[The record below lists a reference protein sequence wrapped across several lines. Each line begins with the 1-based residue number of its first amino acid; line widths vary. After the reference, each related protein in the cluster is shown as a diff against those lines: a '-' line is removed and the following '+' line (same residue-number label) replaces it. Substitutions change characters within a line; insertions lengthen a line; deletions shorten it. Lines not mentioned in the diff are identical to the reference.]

1 MSTDLLRA
9 AMAWIDQDPDQETRH
24 ELALLI
30 EKADHGNAQ
39 ALDELASRF
48 SGHLTFGTAGLR
60 AEIGPGPMRMN
71 RVVVSHAAHGLGQ
84 FLLQRNTAGPIRVV
98 IGFDART
105 NSDVFAR
112 ATAEILAGLGIT
124 PILFDQHTPTPVLA
138 FALRHLDADAG
149 VMVTASHN
157 PPTDNGYKVY
167 LGGEDHG
174 SQIVPPADSAIHA
187 AIMASHE
194 STPATELPRKHEGI
208 ESIGEGVIDA
218 YVEATRKVA
227 SGFSAAG
234 RDSLTVCYTPMHG
247 VGAAVFERLVA
258 LEGFS
263 SVHPI
268 TAQEQPDRLFP
279 TVSFPNPEE
288 PGALDLA
295 QELATNINADII
307 VAHDPD
313 ADRLAVALPSRDG
326 NGWMNLTGNE
336 VGSILAA
343 SIAERAQA
351 EEREGVLGF
360 SVVSSP
366 ITSIIA
372 RENGF
377 EGVETPTGF
386 KWISRLPGILFG
398 FEEALGY
405 LVNPDTVRDKDG
417 ISAGLYA
424 LCLAAEAHAEGK
436 TLWDVLDE
444 VRARYGG
451 FASGQVSL
459 RFDKPA
465 IAQELMAL
473 VRENP
478 AEVFPSLSVAS
489 IQDYLNPPPG
499 QPTADLMRYDTEA
512 GDRIIIRPSG
522 TEPKLKVYLDCI
534 RPSQA
539 DASAAITEMETVVR
553 EAMNRLSASLS

>member
-30 EKADHGNAQ
+30 EKAEHGNAQ

-313 ADRLAVALPSRDG
+313 ADRLAIALPSRDG
-326 NGWMNLTGNE
+326 KGWVNLTGNE
-336 VGSILAA
+336 VGAILAA

>member
-30 EKADHGNAQ
+30 EKAEHGNAQ

-98 IGFDART
+98 VGFDART

-194 STPATELPRKHEGI
+194 STPATELPRKHEAI
-208 ESIGEGVIDA
+208 ESISEGVIDA
-218 YVEATRKVA
+218 YIEATRKIA
-227 SGFSAAG
+227 SGFSSAG

-295 QELATNINADII
+295 QELASHINADII

-336 VGSILAA
+336 VGAILAA

-444 VRARYGG
+444 VRSRYGG

-459 RFDKPA
+459 RFDTPA

-473 VRENP
+473 VRANP